1 MCLALAIGHKSN
13 DGVDVDVIRGWRGSR
28 GTPVQIEPTL
38 DAIAELSRE
47 YNRAPVVTDQFASEP
62 IRQALA
68 GRGVRVLERPWTND
82 TKAGAVSEAR
92 RLLQTRLLGLLDHP
106 DSIRELIQLEQH
118 LLPSGRPR
126 IAAPSGSNDDYAM
139 ALLALVLEASRNP
152 SHSRSVPFGAA
163 A

>member
-1 MCLALAIGHKSN
+1 
-13 DGVDVDVIRGWRGSR
+13 VVI
-28 GTPVQIEPTL
+28 
-38 DAIAELSRE
+38 
-47 YNRAPVVTDQFASEP
+47 DQFASEP

-68 GRGVRVLERPWTND
+68 RRGVRVVARPWTND
-82 TKAGAVSEAR
+82 TKADAVSEAR

-106 DSIRELIQLEQH
+106 DSIRELILLEQH
-118 LLPSGRPR
+118 PLPSGRPR
-126 IAAPSGSNDDYAM
+126 IAAPSGSSDDYTM